1 MSRVAIALLSNIEA
15 SQNEIISAIYSQ
27 ILEFVDNA
35 VVIDFYANG
44 KTNKVLNGDP
54 EVLRLKQYD
63 CDSWLKMQKYI
74 EKEVEEFDKVILF
87 KTPISCDRKFISE
100 MERGI
105 KKDDSYNMGYD
116 KARRMYERVTFVKA
130 IMDKEVYQLVIDP
143 REIDFSTVIEFD
155 FKSYKRICTWKS
167 ETDKYGP
174 IYEYAMVNTFVQ
186 EIPKAQDFYF
196 IGSAYDDSKN
206 YLHEIKK
213 EFDKRLGHRHKGG
226 KYNNKFGTIYNN
238 PFTGK
243 FELFT
248 FENRDKRVGQGT
260 YLYNL
265 MLSRYTII
273 VDDYSGQ
280 FNMMR
285 FMEAV
290 ICGCVPLLLDGYN
303 NFENLI
309 LTFPDVYDIII
320 KRGLVEKLERVYFR
334 IHDWEEKDKYII
346 SEIKATKSFKKIT
359 DKVKI
364 RQYYNKLLR

>member
-15 SQNEIISAIYSQ
+15 SQTEIISAIYSQ
-27 ILEFVDNA
+27 ILEFVDDT

-44 KTNKVLNGDP
+44 KIYKVLSGEP
-54 EVLRLKQYD
+54 EILRLKQYD
-63 CDSWLKMQKYI
+63 CDRWSQMQKQI
-74 EKEVEEFDKVILF
+74 ERDMKEFDKVFLF
-87 KTPISCDRKFISE
+87 KAPVSCTGEVILE
-100 MERGI
+100 MEDGI

-116 KARRMYERVTFVKA
+116 RMRRMYERVTFVKA
-130 IMDKEVYQLVIDP
+130 IRNKEVYHLVIDP
-143 REIDFSTVIEFD
+143 REIDFSEFFG

-167 ETDKYGP
+167 KTGKYGP
-174 IYEYAMVNTFVQ
+174 IYEYAMINTFVQ

-196 IGSAYDDSKN
+196 IGSVYNESKN
-206 YLHEIKK
+206 YLYDIKK
-213 EFDKRLGHRHKGG
+213 EFDRRLGKRHKGG
-226 KYNNKFGTIYNN
+226 KYNGKFGTIHNN

-248 FENRDKRVGQGT
+248 LEDREKRVSQST

-273 VDDYSGQ
+273 TNNYSGQ

-290 ICGCVPLLLDGYN
+290 ICGCVPLILSGYN
-303 NFENLI
+303 DIEILL
-309 LTFPDVYDIII
+309 LTFPDIYDIIK
-320 KRGLVEKLERVYFR
+320 KRKLIVILEEVYFR
-334 IHDWEEKDKYII
+334 IHDWEEKDQYVI

-359 DKVKI
+359 DKVKVQ
-364 RQYYNKLLR
+364 QYYNKLLEV

>member
-1 MSRVAIALLSNIEA
+1 MSRIALALLGNIEA

-27 ILEFVDNA
+27 IMEFVEDV

-44 KTNKVLNGDP
+44 KTYKVLNGEP

-63 CDSWLKMQKYI
+63 YNSWSEMFESMKKDM
-74 EKEVEEFDKVILF
+74 EEFDKVIIF
-87 KTPISCDRKFISE
+87 KTPVICNEQMVEE
-100 MERGI
+100 MLCGMQE
-105 KKDDSYNMGYD
+105 DDSFNMHYD
-116 KARRMYERVTFVKA
+116 KMRRIYERLLFIEA
-130 IMDKEVYQLVIDP
+130 ISDKDIFHLVIDP
-143 REIDFSTVIEFD
+143 REMDFSKVWD

-174 IYEYAMVNTFVQ
+174 IYEYAMSNTFIQ

-196 IGSAYDDSKN
+196 IGSVYDDSKK
-206 YLHEIKK
+206 YLYNVKR
-213 EFDKRLGHRHKGG
+213 EFDRRLGKRHKGG
-226 KYNNKFGTIYNN
+226 KRDKKAGTKYNN

-248 FENRDKRVGQGT
+248 FENRDKRVSQSI

-280 FNMMR
+280 FNMIR
-285 FMEAV
+285 FMEAI
-290 ICGCVPLLLDGYN
+290 ICGCVPIFVEGHN

-309 LTFPDVYDIII
+309 LTFPDIYDIIK
-320 KRGLVEKLERVYFR
+320 KRNLIMSFIQIYFRVY
-334 IHDWEEKDKYII
+334 DWEEKDQYII

-359 DKVKI
+359 DEVKV
-364 RQYYNKLLR
+364 RQFYNKLLR